1 MLRVSPLL
9 PLLLPLLLASSASAG
24 VITLL
29 AAQDAAIYE
38 DPTGGLANGA
48 GQHLFVGNTNAGL
61 ARRSLLAFDLRGLQS
76 GWTITSVTLTLHY
89 SAGQPGTTD
98 VSLHRALATWSEGA
112 SDPEG
117 NEGGGAPAGPSDTTW
132 LHRGAPDLLW
142 SNLGG
147 DFLEAASAT
156 TAVGGAFGFRSWSGA
171 GLVADVQAWLDGGAV
186 NAGWFLRGL
195 ESGAGTAKRFDSR
208 QHPDAQLVPRL
219 EITYVVPTPA
229 AWILLA
235 GAALG
240 RGAVRSEGRPC
251 GRRLCRAPSLPCEAL
266 R

>member
-1 MLRVSPLL
+1 MLRALALVPVVVAASP
-9 PLLLPLLLASSASAG
+9 ASAG

-29 AAQDAAIYE
+29 AAQDAALYE
-38 DPTGGLANGA
+38 DPIGALANGA

-61 ARRSLLAFDLRGLQS
+61 ARRSVLAFDLAGLQR

-89 SAGQPGTTD
+89 SLGQPGMTD
-98 VSLHRALATWSEGA
+98 VSLHRALATWSEGS

-117 NEGGGAPAGPSDTTW
+117 NEGGGAPAGPGDATW
-132 LHRGAPDLLW
+132 IHRGAPDLLW
-142 SNLGG
+142 STAGG
-147 DFLEAASAT
+147 DFLAEASAT

-171 GLVADVQAWLDGGAV
+171 GLVADVQAWLDGTAV

-195 ESGAGTAKRFDSR
+195 ESGAGTTKRFDSR
-208 QHPDAQLVPRL
+208 DNPDALLVPQL
-219 EITYVVPTPA
+219 EITYLVPTPG

-240 RGAVRSEGRPC
+240 R
-251 GRRLCRAPSLPCEAL
+251 RRRQV
-266 R
+266 